1 MNERVIDTPNITLTD
16 AAAERVLGFLAQDK
30 SGFGLRFG
38 VKKTGCNGYA
48 YVVNLTDQA
57 VSNDTVFEDR
67 GIKIV
72 VDEESLPFLQGTQI
86 DFVKQGLNESF
97 QFKNPKVKGEC
108 GCGESF
114 SI

>member
-1 MNERVIDTPNITLTD
+1 MNPIATENNITLTKD
-16 AAAERVLGFLAQDK
+16 AAERVLGFIAQEEN
-30 SGFGLRFG
+30 SIGLRFG

-48 YVVNLTDQA
+48 YVVNITDEIA
-57 VSNDTVFEDR
+57 ANDTVFEDQ
-67 GIKIV
+67 GIKII

>member
-1 MNERVIDTPNITLTD
+1 MQNHESITLTD
-16 AAAERVLGFLAQDK
+16 AAAERVLGFLALEQD
-30 SGFGLRFG
+30 SVGLRFG

-48 YVVNLTDQA
+48 YVINITSEVA
-57 VSNDTVFEDR
+57 SNDKVFEDR
-67 GIKIV
+67 GVKIY
-72 VDEESLPFLQGTQI
+72 VDTDSLEFLAGTEI

-97 QFKNPKVKGEC
+97 QFRNPQVKGEC

>member
-1 MNERVIDTPNITLTD
+1 MTEINQITLTE
-16 AAAERVLGFLAQDK
+16 AAAERVTNFLQDDK
-30 SGFGLRFG
+30 SGVGLRFG

-48 YVVNLTDQA
+48 YVINIA
-57 VSNDTVFEDR
+57 NEIAANDKVFEDH
-67 GIKIV
+67 GIQII

-97 QFKNPKVKGEC
+97 QFRNPKVKGEC

>member
-1 MNERVIDTPNITLTD
+1 MQNQDSITLTET
-16 AAAERVLGFLAQDK
+16 AAERVLDFMQQDA
-30 SGFGLRFG
+30 SSIGLRFG

-48 YVVNLTDQA
+48 YVINIASEAAED
-57 VSNDTVFEDR
+57 DKIFEDR
-67 GIKIV
+67 GVKIF
-72 VDEESLPFLQGTQI
+72 VDEDSFSYLAGTEI

-97 QFKNPKVKGEC
+97 QFRNPKVKGEC

>member
-1 MNERVIDTPNITLTD
+1 MQNQESITLTP
-16 AAAERVLGFLAQDK
+16 AAAERVLGFMQQETN
-30 SGFGLRFG
+30 SIGLRFG

-48 YVVNLTDQA
+48 YVINIESEKAANDQ
-57 VSNDTVFEDR
+57 VFEDK
-67 GIKIV
+67 GVKIY
-72 VDEESLPFLQGTQI
+72 VDKESLGFLAGTEI

-97 QFKNPKVKGEC
+97 QFRNPKVKGEC

>member
-1 MNERVIDTPNITLTD
+1 MQNQEPITLTQ
-16 AAAERVLGFLAQDK
+16 AAAERVLGFMQQETN
-30 SGFGLRFG
+30 SIGLRLG

-48 YVVNLTDQA
+48 YVINIVSEEVNEDK
-57 VSNDTVFEDR
+57 VFEDR
-67 GIKIV
+67 GVKIF
-72 VDEESLPFLQGTQI
+72 VDQDSISYLAGTEI

-97 QFKNPKVKGEC
+97 QFRNPKVKGEC

>member
-1 MNERVIDTPNITLTD
+1 MTNQESITLTQ
-16 AAAERVLGFLAQDK
+16 AAAERVLGFMQQEVN
-30 SGFGLRFG
+30 SIGLRLG

-48 YVVNLTDQA
+48 YVINMASKVA
-57 VSNDTVFEDR
+57 VEDKVFEDR
-67 GIKIV
+67 GVKIF
-72 VDEESLPFLQGTQI
+72 VDEDSISYLAGTEI

-97 QFKNPKVKGEC
+97 QFRNPKVKGEC